1 MENQFSINL
10 IYDVED
16 IQNIIDSG
24 SINIALEEREI
35 QKLKN
40 ALANGNSGVTMFEK
54 SPEQYEKEQL
64 LNKIDT
70 LQELLNAMRQELQ

>member
-10 IYDVED
+10 IHDVEE

-24 SINIALEEREI
+24 SIKIVLEESEI
-35 QKLKN
+35 QKLRN
-40 ALANGNSGVTMFEK
+40 ALSNGNSGVTMFEK
-54 SPEQYEKEQL
+54 SPEEYEREQM